1 MRRPMTV
8 LAVLALVVAACGDDD
23 ATTTVPDDTGVT
35 TTTAVE
41 DGATTTTE
49 GVEETTTTTTTTT
62 EAPRPPGAAF
72 ILKGET
78 GSYVTALQVYLDC
91 AGYGPVVIDG
101 VFGDGTAGSVE
112 EAQADEG
119 KEATGEPDEETFAN
133 LSRECDRAR
142 DVVFASGATTAE
154 VAGNAAP
161 GDDEVFNLRVLEG
174 QQMTVQVYSHGI
186 VDVAIQ
192 GADGA
197 VLHRPDGST
206 EIVVDV
212 PTSQMYALRVS
223 AGAPVSYSLAISVP
237 PAEEDTTTTTEAQA
251 AGFYLASDGF
261 NEIDFGEGSG
271 RAITTLTESFGP
283 PSEDTDWFA
292 EAGSETYPCAE
303 QARVVTWLFPGTEG
317 MMSTTLEVVF
327 HDLFTDDP
335 VFAQWRYYLTWGYDD
350 TQPESGFLST
360 AHGLSAG
367 DDYTEAVS
375 YGFLLGGFEEP
386 SEGLLDGIR
395 VSIATNGGTYA
406 DDGQVLAMQAGTWY
420 CESPDV

>member
-1 MRRPMTV
+1 MRRLMTV

-23 ATTTVPDDTGVT
+23 ATTTTVADD
-35 TTTAVE
+35 A
-41 DGATTTTE
+41 
-49 GVEETTTTTTTTT
+49 EETTTTTAAEDGTTTTTETAEETTTTT

-72 ILKGET
+72 ILNGET

-91 AGYGPVVIDG
+91 AGYGPIDIDG

-112 EAQADEG
+112 EAQTDEG
-119 KEATGEPDEETFAN
+119 KEATGEPDEETFAS

-142 DVVFASGATTAE
+142 DVVFPSGATTAE
-154 VAGNAAP
+154 VAGNVAP

-174 QQMTVQVYSHGI
+174 QQMTVRVRSHGI
-186 VDVAIQ
+186 VDLVIQ
-192 GADGA
+192 GADGT

-206 EIVVDV
+206 EIVVEV
-212 PTSQMYALRVS
+212 ATSQMYALRVS
-223 AGAPVSYSLAISVP
+223 ADAPTSYSLAISVP

-261 NEIDFGEGSG
+261 NEIDFGEGPG
-271 RAITTLTESFGP
+271 RAIASLTGSFGP
-283 PSEDTDWFA
+283 PAEDTDWFA
-292 EAGSETYPCAE
+292 EEGSETYPCAG

-317 MMSTTLEVVF
+317 MMATTLEVVF

-350 TQPESGFLST
+350 TQPESGFLAT
-360 AHGLSAG
+360 VHGLSAG

-386 SEGLLDGIR
+386 SEGLIDGIR
-395 VSIATNGGTYA
+395 VSIATNGGTYEA
-406 DDGQVLAMQAGTWY
+406 DGQVLAMQAGTWY
-420 CESPDV
+420 CDSPDL